1 MTKIPSRK
9 CHQWKKCWKRFKSF
23 WGVWWTGW
31 KLKRVQNLWLKIW
44 CLNSVFSFKTRM
56 QKDGRQP
63 QTLRLTIRRYTATN
77 KWFNRE
83 SRQAPIPNH
92 IAQKIASGKICQ
104 TKLHIKSVQTSF
116 KGLLGIKSIWK
127 TVFCDIFRLQRGCCG
142 TAGPAGYETLS

>member
-1 MTKIPSRK
+1 MKEVLEKIQELLRSLVDRLEAEVEAEATENMM
-9 CHQWKKCWKRFKSF
+9 S
-23 WGVWWTGW
+23 
-31 KLKRVQNLWLKIW
+31 
-44 CLNSVFSFKTRM
+44 NSVFCFKTRM

-104 TKLHIKSVQTSF
+104 TKILITSILF
-116 KGLLGIKSIWK
+116 
-127 TVFCDIFRLQRGCCG
+127 
-142 TAGPAGYETLS
+142 E

>member
-1 MTKIPSRK
+1 MKEVLEKIQELLGSLVDRLEAEVET
-9 CHQWKKCWKRFKSF
+9 CSE
-23 WGVWWTGW
+23 VATE
-31 KLKRVQNLWLKIW
+31 NMMS
-44 CLNSVFSFKTRM
+44 NSVFCFKTRM

-104 TKLHIKSVQTSF
+104 TKILITSILF
-116 KGLLGIKSIWK
+116 
-127 TVFCDIFRLQRGCCG
+127 
-142 TAGPAGYETLS
+142 E